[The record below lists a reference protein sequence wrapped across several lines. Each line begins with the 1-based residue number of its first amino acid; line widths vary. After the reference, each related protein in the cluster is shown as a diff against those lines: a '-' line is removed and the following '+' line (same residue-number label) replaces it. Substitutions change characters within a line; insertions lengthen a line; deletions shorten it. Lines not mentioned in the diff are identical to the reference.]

1 MGESRLSSGSFV
13 KAQRRAIVDRFATP
27 DNLRGAAQVANTL
40 LPLAAL
46 WSLVL
51 PSAGISYWLTA
62 AIALAITLFLVRV
75 FVLMHDCG
83 HGSLFRTAGPNRFFG
98 FLLGVIA
105 GMPQYVWSQHHAF
118 HHANNGNWD
127 KYRGPFVVDTVDGY
141 AAMSERRRTIY
152 RLLRRIPL
160 MPLHGLI
167 YALFMPRYTW
177 LAGTA
182 SLWWHIVRGKK
193 AEFRTKYWSSPAEFW
208 HMTWNNMVLLALWL
222 AMSLAI
228 GPALFFAVYLVSLS
242 LATAVGIVVFT
253 VQHNFEGSY
262 ASGNEG
268 WDYHEAA
275 IHGTSFLVLPAWLN
289 WFTANIA
296 YHHVHHLSATIPNY
310 RLAKCH
316 AEYQHLFTE
325 VPRVRL
331 SEIPHALEY
340 ILWDT
345 RARRI
350 VSIAEFEAAQPS

>member
-1 MGESRLSSGSFV
+1 MPG
-13 KAQRRAIVDRFATP
+13 
-27 DNLRGAAQVANTL
+27 
-40 LPLAAL
+40 
-46 WSLVL
+46 
-51 PSAGISYWLTA
+51 
-62 AIALAITLFLVRV
+62 
-75 FVLMHDCG
+75 
-83 HGSLFRTAGPNRFFG
+83 RTEPT
-98 FLLGVIA
+98 
-105 GMPQYVWSQHHAF
+105 Q
-118 HHANNGNWD
+118 
-127 KYRGPFVVDTVDGY
+127 
-141 AAMSERRRTIY
+141 
-152 RLLRRIPL
+152 
-160 MPLHGLI
+160 
-167 YALFMPRYTW
+167 
-177 LAGTA
+177 A
-182 SLWWHIVRGKK
+182 SC
-193 AEFRTKYWSSPAEFW
+193 A
-208 HMTWNNMVLLALWL
+208 
-222 AMSLAI
+222 SLAI

>member
-1 MGESRLSSGSFV
+1 MSPGSQV
-13 KAQRRAIVDRFATP
+13 KAQRRAIVDRFAKP
-27 DNLRGAAQVANTL
+27 DNVRGSWQVANTL

-46 WSLVL
+46 WLAIA
-51 PSAGISYWLTA
+51 PSAEISYWLTA
-62 AIALAITLFLVRV
+62 AIALVITLFLVRV

-83 HGSLFRTAGPNRFFG
+83 HGSLFRHGSLNRFFG
-98 FLLGVIA
+98 FVLGVVA

-118 HHANNGNWD
+118 HHATNGNWD

-141 AAMSERRRTIY
+141 AAMSEKQRLIY

-160 MPLHGLI
+160 MPLHGFV

-177 LAGTA
+177 LAGSA
-182 SLWWHIVRGKK
+182 SLLWHIVRGKR
-193 AEFRTKYWSSPAEFW
+193 AEFKTRYWSSPEEFR
-208 HMTWNNMVLLALWL
+208 HMTWNNLVLIGLWV

-228 GPALFFAVYLVSLS
+228 GPALFFAVYVASLS

-262 ASGNEG
+262 ASGDEG

-275 IHGTSFLVLPAWLN
+275 IHGTSFLVLPAWVN

-310 RLAKCH
+310 CLAECH
-316 AEYQHLFTE
+316 AEYQHLFVD

-331 SEIPHALEY
+331 SEVPRSLDY

-350 VSIAEFEAAQPS
+350 VSVAQFEAAGIPAS

>member
-1 MGESRLSSGSFV
+1 LSSGSLI

-27 DNLRGAAQVANTL
+27 DNVRGAAQVANTL

-46 WSLVL
+46 WCLV
-51 PSAGISYWLTA
+51 PASAGVSYWLTA

-83 HGSLFRTAGPNRFFG
+83 HGSLFRSARLNRFFG

-141 AAMSERRRTIY
+141 AAMTERQRSMY

-160 MPLHGLI
+160 MPLHGFV
-167 YALFMPRYTW
+167 YALFMPRYNW
-177 LAGTA
+177 L
-182 SLWWHIVRGKK
+182 RGN
-193 AEFRTKYWSSPAEFW
+193 WSTPLEGW
-208 HMTWNNMVLLALWL
+208 HMTWNNVVLLGLWL

-316 AEYQHLFTE
+316 AEYQHLFTD

-331 SEIPHALEY
+331 AEIPHALDY

-350 VSIAEFEAAQPS
+350 VSVAEFEAAQAS